1 MKLPISL
8 FVLALAAA
16 SIRGQDASHKT
27 PVPYIRT
34 SAEAVVSAK
43 PDRAKVNIG
52 VTTQAPAAQAAAA
65 QNAKQLDGVI
75 RQIRSALGSAVELK
89 TIGYSVNPD
98 YRYKEGAPPA
108 IAGYTATNI
117 LEVTLDDLTLVG
129 KLIDAATQ
137 SGANTVQGL
146 QFTLKDE
153 SAVQGQ
159 ALREAALKARTK
171 AEAVAQAL
179 GLKIT
184 RVISAEESGGSV
196 IRPMA
201 PQMMARAQA
210 ASVPT
215 PVESG
220 SIEIHGNVTLTV
232 EVAP

>member
-1 MKLPISL
+1 MKLL
-8 FVLALAAA
+8 TWLAALALAASVVGA
-16 SIRGQDASHKT
+16 QDPSAKA
-27 PVPYIRT
+27 PLPYIRT
-34 SAEAVVSAK
+34 SAEATVSAK

-52 VTTQAPAAQAAAA
+52 VTTQAPAAQAAAG
-65 QNAKQLDGVI
+65 QNAKELDAVI
-75 RQIRSALGSAVELK
+75 RQIRSALGSAVEVK

-98 YRYKEGAPPA
+98 YRYKQGAPPTV
-108 IAGYTATNI
+108 AGYTATNI
-117 LEVTLDDLTLVG
+117 LEVTLNDLTQAG

-153 SAVQGQ
+153 SAVQAQ
-159 ALREAALKARTK
+159 ALREAALKARSK
-171 AEAVAQAL
+171 AEALAQAL

-184 RVISAEESGGSV
+184 RVISVEESGGGV

-201 PQMMARAQA
+201 AQMMMRAEGA
-210 ASVPT
+210 PT

-220 SIEIHGNVTLTV
+220 SIEVHGNVTLTV